1 MIEAMEQR
9 SNCFS
14 PMRLLTFEVL
24 YSLKA
29 CPDRECSM
37 SSIPLQRTKG
47 KTCRLRCCSRPMIP
61 KMDDASCKAA
71 FVALLDCSR
80 VPESHR
86 RQPRHVHAFIQKS
99 SSTFEGPPHR
109 MTQTYSGMMGLFS
122 KQDLSRSP
130 YSIALPYHHYT
141 DRSNSI
147 ASRGTAMAYRHYID
161 RNNSTRGYHIGHP
174 VQLQTTCFFLCGGRP
189 THVQHRD
196 GVQQTQIA
204 DITGRYSR
212 RSSFSPI
219 F

>member
-86 RQPRHVHAFIQKS
+86 RQPRHVHVFILQS

-109 MTQTYSGMMGLFS
+109 MTQTYSNMMGLS
-122 KQDLSRSP
+122 QSRIFLGPRTASHCP
-130 YSIALPYHHYT
+130 TAITLTETTVLPLPHEVQPWP
-141 DRSNSI
+141 
-147 ASRGTAMAYRHYID
+147 TAV
-161 RNNSTRGYHIGHP
+161 T
-174 VQLQTTCFFLCGGRP
+174 LTETTVHA
-189 THVQHRD
+189 T
-196 GVQQTQIA
+196 
-204 DITGRYSR
+204 
-212 RSSFSPI
+212 
-219 F
+219 